1 MLAKGRCYELQVA
14 SFLGPRSASPPDSTS
29 SYETSYAG
37 PQTHLE
43 LSLYDES
50 AAPLGQFTL
59 ACAPMRGGWVLRN
72 ALSRSRPSLFC
83 LLAKLLAVSHVCP
96 PVSRA
101 GFPGAALPL
110 STPLGKAVGL
120 HRMV

>member
-37 PQTHLE
+37 GPQTHLE
-43 LSLYDES
+43 WSLYDES

-59 ACAPMRGGWVLRN
+59 ACAPMGWVG
-72 ALSRSRPSLFC
+72 P
-83 LLAKLLAVSHVCP
+83 
-96 PVSRA
+96 
-101 GFPGAALPL
+101 
-110 STPLGKAVGL
+110 
-120 HRMV
+120 